1 MIEEI
6 NELNEDF
13 DVVFLLERSWWLE
26 ELDHLLPHLE
36 SKFVISLDRKLCTY
50 QYSERRYGFVSV
62 QGASVIA
69 DFVEI
74 MNKRGVKK
82 LIRIGTCGAL
92 QKDINLGDIIVTSAA
107 IREEGTSSLY
117 VLPQF
122 PSVCDPAV
130 LWDAYGHLSATGLK
144 THVGIT
150 WTTDGRYVE
159 SDEKVR
165 FFSEHGVLNVD
176 MESSAFLIVT
186 WMKKIKAISVGIVV
200 DRPVDDI
207 SSDYKG
213 KKDYK
218 TYKSRLSRVVG
229 QVVLSLLEW

>member
-36 SKFVISLDRKLCTY
+36 SKFVISIDRKLCTY

-74 MNKRGVKK
+74 MKKRGVKK

-107 IREEGTSSLY
+107 IREEGTSSL
-117 VLPQF
+117 
-122 PSVCDPAV
+122 
-130 LWDAYGHLSATGLK
+130 
-144 THVGIT
+144 
-150 WTTDGRYVE
+150 
-159 SDEKVR
+159 
-165 FFSEHGVLNVD
+165 
-176 MESSAFLIVT
+176 
-186 WMKKIKAISVGIVV
+186 
-200 DRPVDDI
+200 
-207 SSDYKG
+207 
-213 KKDYK
+213 
-218 TYKSRLSRVVG
+218 
-229 QVVLSLLEW
+229 

>member
-1 MIEEI
+1 
-6 NELNEDF
+6 
-13 DVVFLLERSWWLE
+13 
-26 ELDHLLPHLE
+26 
-36 SKFVISLDRKLCTY
+36 
-50 QYSERRYGFVSV
+50 
-62 QGASVIA
+62 
-69 DFVEI
+69 
-74 MNKRGVKK
+74 
-82 LIRIGTCGAL
+82 L

-117 VLPQF
+117 VSPQF